1 MIQFFFFKR
10 KWKQKKFFRQF
21 FQPFNN
27 YSERHAAVCSAVAE
41 GFSGLWLSDVQ
52 TKERG
57 ECAAL
62 LFVTLKGRSEIT

>member
-10 KWKQKKFFRQF
+10 KWKQKKIFSKIFAWQN
-21 FQPFNN
+21 PFHL
-27 YSERHAAVCSAVAE
+27 EAE
-41 GFSGLWLSDVQ
+41 K